1 MTTIEKSII
10 RTEACFSKDGQH
22 RYLLR
27 KEWNKN
33 EKKAMTIMINPSSA
47 DEILIDHTTMY
58 VVNNLSKLGFGSV
71 DMVNIFSKINI
82 KISTKENI
90 EDLVDKEN
98 DTYILKSA
106 NKAEYIIIAW
116 GKGGETNKKI
126 KARQNE
132 VLEMLLKEHK
142 DKLHTIQDDRGREGY
157 HPLAPQIRFNWILKK
172 LDIED

>member
-1 MTTIEKSII
+1 MSITEKSVI
-10 RTEACFSKDGQH
+10 RTEVCFSEDKQH

-27 KEWNKN
+27 KEWDKNKN
-33 EKKAMTIMINPSSA
+33 KAMAIMINPSSA
-47 DEILIDHTTMY
+47 DGILIDHTTMY
-58 VVNNLSKLGFGSV
+58 VVNNLSRLGFGSV

-82 KISTKENI
+82 KMSTKENI

-106 NKAEYIIIAW
+106 NKVEYIIIAW
-116 GKGGETNKKI
+116 GKVGETNKKI
-126 KARQNE
+126 KGRQNE
-132 VLEMLLKEHK
+132 VLDMLKEHK
-142 DKLHTIQDDRGREGY
+142 DKLYIIQDNRGREGF